1 MGNKFIEIA
10 RNAGVREEEI
20 ERVALIIEGSQSW
33 DYKEKKNAILPKLQV
48 LYETIKTDRLME
60 KKDLSAFLKA
70 FNNYFYPN
78 NKKEHE
84 LFLPEAGAPV
94 LNHKM
99 TTMPKFSLAS
109 DGISSGMYVI
119 AAESNVGKTATLIQ
133 IAIDVLNSNEDSN
146 VLFFSLDDMAKKIQ
160 RRFASCQH
168 YFETGNIHKT
178 SCIKLALSEYDTGN
192 ETDGYFKI
200 PEMSDSKRKVWKKL
214 FTYRRTGRLRIW
226 DGIFSPEEV
235 QCQVEEFKNEKTIVI
250 IDGVYNLSVEG
261 TGLEGDETRANAV
274 KLISTAN
281 DVPLICVKE
290 VRKGA
295 TRGDGVD
302 SEGNRITKPCGI
314 DDIMGST
321 KWGFNADFIITL
333 WNKSNFIVGATILK
347 NKIGDY
353 KPQVAYNFYPSK
365 NVYIEVKELI

>member
-1 MGNKFIEIA
+1 MK
-10 RNAGVREEEI
+10 
-20 ERVALIIEGSQSW
+20 S
-33 DYKEKKNAILPKLQV
+33 
-48 LYETIKTDRLME
+48 
-60 KKDLSAFLKA
+60 
-70 FNNYFYPN
+70 FNEYFYPN
-78 NKKEHE
+78 NKKEQE
-84 LFLPEAGAPV
+84 LFLPEAGLPPV
-94 LNHKM
+94 NHRM

-109 DGISSGMYVI
+109 DGVSTGMYVI

-214 FTYRRTGRLRIW
+214 FTYRKTGRLRIY
-226 DGIFSPEEV
+226 DGVFSPEEV
-235 QCQVEEFKNEKTIVI
+235 QSKVEELKNEKTIVI
-250 IDGVYNLSVEG
+250 IDGVYNLSVG
-261 TGLEGDETRANAV
+261 GSGLEADEDRANSV
-274 KLISTAN
+274 KLISTKN

-295 TRGDGVD
+295 TRGEGTDAD
-302 SEGNRITKPCGI
+302 GNRITKPCGI
-314 DDIMGST
+314 DDIMGSA
-321 KWGFNADFIITL
+321 KWGFNSDFVITL

-347 NKIGDY
+347 NKIGDF

-365 NVYIEVKELI
+365 NVYIEVKEI